1 MGFNKISNRIYFMD
15 YERESDR
22 PVLGFIKGDKYCL
35 AVDAGN
41 SKAHKELFYK
51 YLDEH
56 KLPLPDYT
64 IITHYHWDHTFAM
77 HSIHGKSLV
86 LESCN
91 KKLEDMKTW
100 IWTNEE
106 MYKRIEQGLDIEFCR
121 EHIVKEYEDLS
132 EIKVT
137 TGDLLFKYEL
147 VLNLGG
153 IECILK
159 HIPSPHTDDAVIVYI
174 PSEKVLF
181 VGDAG
186 YGDFNY
192 LDGAFDKLKLKSYI
206 EVIESLD
213 FEKYIISH
221 DEIETKESI
230 LESLKNE
237 LNSLL

>member
-1 MGFNKISNRIYFMD
+1 MGFNQISERVYFMD

-41 SKAHKELFYK
+41 SKAHNDLFCK
-51 YLDEH
+51 HINENG
-56 KLPLPDYT
+56 LPMPDYT
-64 IITHYHWDHTFAM
+64 VITHYHWDHTFAM
-77 HSIHGKSLV
+77 ASIPGKSLV
-86 LESCN
+86 LEACN
-91 KKLEDMKTW
+91 KKLEEMRTW
-100 IWTNEE
+100 TWTNEE

-121 EHIVKEYEDLS
+121 EHIVKEYENLS
-132 EIKVT
+132 DIIVK
-137 TGDLLFKYEL
+137 TGDIIFKDEL
-147 VLNLGG
+147 IVDLGG

-159 HIPSPHTDDAVIVYI
+159 HILSPHTDDAVIVHI
-174 PSEKVLF
+174 PSEKILF

-192 LDGAFDKLKLKSYI
+192 LDGAYDKLKLKAYI

-230 LESLKNE
+230 LESLKSE
-237 LNSLL
+237 LYSL